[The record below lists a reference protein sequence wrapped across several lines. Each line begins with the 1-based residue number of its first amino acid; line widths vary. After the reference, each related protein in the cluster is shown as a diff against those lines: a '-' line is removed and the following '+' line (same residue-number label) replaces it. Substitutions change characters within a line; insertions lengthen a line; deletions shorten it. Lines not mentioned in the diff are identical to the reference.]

1 MALQKE
7 CLFYTMKKT
16 FRRPSSHEASV
27 YTGDKAVFEELAG
40 ATQRQPVP
48 KPGWEEGAGPS
59 NRAHLYT
66 GMANQ
71 LTSQLHETQSFLRS

>member
-1 MALQKE
+1 
-7 CLFYTMKKT
+7 MKKT
-16 FRRPSSHEASV
+16 FRRPSPHETSV

-48 KPGWEEGAGPS
+48 KSGREEGTRPS
-59 NRAHLYT
+59 NRAHIYT

-71 LTSQLHETQSFLRS
+71 LTSQLHAAKSFLRS